1 MLIAGRYRPHTALG
15 RGAMGEVWR
24 ARDEV
29 LGTDVAI
36 KFLLAQSS
44 DATATARFRLEAQT
58 AGRLDHPHVV
68 GVLDFGAHDGRLFLV
83 MELVDGD
90 SLAHVLSTEGTL
102 PPERVARIA
111 AEAAAGLAAAHQQG
125 IVHRDIKPGNL
136 LLAADGSLKIGD
148 FGIARF
154 MDDPAAGLTATG
166 QIVGTSLY
174 LAPERALGRPA
185 GPPSDVYSLGCVL
198 YQLLIG
204 RPPFEAD
211 TAVAILHHHLDSAP
225 TPPRQLGVDMPP
237 ALENYLLGMLAKQP
251 EARPA
256 ASQVAEWFAVDSWR
270 GHREPLPPAAPGDAG
285 GRASGRGRPAP
296 GPGFGS
302 GTGVGSGGAAG
313 PRPPAA
319 AGRGP
324 ASAIGQTAP
333 GPAGRSGGGAVGQGD
348 AGAAGRSGAGTVGRA
363 GARGAAQA
371 RYLPGEPG
379 PATTYALPNS
389 GAHASPPHRG
399 RARRRPALRH
409 LVARSPKLVGA
420 VAATVLFVAA
430 LLIGMA
436 LFAPDS
442 GSAET
447 SGPDAPHNS
456 APAPSSATE
465 SAPADSLSTETDS
478 SDSVSVGT
486 PDGDGSPD
494 QQPEKKPE
502 PKKPEPKHDEDDD

>member
-36 KFLLAQSS
+36 KFLLSQSS

-68 GVLDFGAHDGRLFLV
+68 GVLDFGAHEDRLFLV
-83 MELVDGD
+83 MELVEGD
-90 SLAHVLSTEGTL
+90 SLARVLSTAGSL

-111 AEAAAGLAAAHQQG
+111 AEAAAGLAAAHEQG

-211 TAVAILHHHLDSAP
+211 TAVAILHHHLDTAP
-225 TPPRQLGVDMPP
+225 TPPRQFGVDMPP

-251 EARPA
+251 EARPTA
-256 ASQVAEWFAVDSWR
+256 PQVAEWFAVDSWR
-270 GHREPLPPAAPGDAG
+270 GHREPLPPATPRETGGHASRRGRAAPG
-285 GRASGRGRPAP
+285 S
-296 GPGFGS
+296 GS
-302 GTGVGSGGAAG
+302 GPTATAG
-313 PRPPAA
+313 PRSRPAAA
-319 AGRGP
+319 AGR
-324 ASAIGQTAP
+324 TAP
-333 GPAGRSGGGAVGQGD
+333 GPAGRKSS
-348 AGAAGRSGAGTVGRA
+348 GAAGRKGAGAVGRA
-363 GARGAAQA
+363 GAGGAAQA
-371 RYLPGEPG
+371 RHLSGEPG
-379 PATTYALPNS
+379 PATTYALPS
-389 GAHASPPHRG
+389 GTHASSPHRG
-399 RARRRPALRH
+399 RGRRRPALRH
-409 LVARSPKLVGA
+409 LAARSPKLVGTI
-420 VAATVLFVAA
+420 AAAVLFVAA

-436 LFAPDS
+436 LFSPDS
-442 GSAET
+442 GAAET
-447 SGPDAPHNS
+447 SGPDTPRSS
-456 APAPSSATE
+456 APAPLSGTDT
-465 SAPADSLSTETDS
+465 APADPGFSA
-478 SDSVSVGT
+478 DSVSAGSADGDGT
-486 PDGDGSPD
+486 PDG
-494 QQPEKKPE
+494 QPEKKPE
-502 PKKPEPKHDEDDD
+502 HKDGKKKHDDHDDKDDKSDKDDKDED